1 MTLDPFSE
9 PKNNTMRLNFINFE
23 EVLNSIRKFLIPMVE
38 KWSNEK
44 LSSEFHVY
52 GIRRYLRG
60 ANLALHVDRLPS
72 HILSAILQ
80 VKKI

>member
-1 MTLDPFSE
+1 MA
-9 PKNNTMRLNFINFE
+9 
-23 EVLNSIRKFLIPMVE
+23 IRKFLIPIVE

-44 LSSEFHVY
+44 LSSHFYVY

-72 HILSAILQ
+72 HVLSVILQ
-80 VKKI
+80 VTE